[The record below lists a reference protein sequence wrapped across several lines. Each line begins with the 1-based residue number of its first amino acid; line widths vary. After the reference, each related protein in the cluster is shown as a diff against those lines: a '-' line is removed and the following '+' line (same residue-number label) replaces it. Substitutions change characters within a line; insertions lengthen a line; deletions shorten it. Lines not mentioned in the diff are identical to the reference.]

1 MKAYTIFKIAYI
13 FSFILIVIGLLFK
26 IQHWPNGSN
35 ILSAGLLFAIV
46 YIFIGIQSVFSNPNI
61 ELAEKILWTVG
72 FTCFITLTGLIYM
85 IKKPA
90 EKDYKS
96 KIS

>member
-1 MKAYTIFKIAYI
+1 MRAYTIFKIAYVL
-13 FSFILIVIGLLFK
+13 SFMLVLIGSLFK

-35 ILSAGLLFAIV
+35 ILSAGLLFAIA

-72 FTCFITLTGLIYM
+72 FTCFITLTGLVYL

-90 EKDYKS
+90 EKGYKN